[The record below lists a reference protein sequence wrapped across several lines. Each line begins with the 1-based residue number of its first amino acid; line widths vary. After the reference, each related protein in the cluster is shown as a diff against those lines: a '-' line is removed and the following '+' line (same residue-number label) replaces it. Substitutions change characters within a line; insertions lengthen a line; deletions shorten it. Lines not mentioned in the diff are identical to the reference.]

1 MAFLLKPM
9 LLSLSS
15 ARHSPKHVRF
25 IRILGSLEQQSESA
39 RKTGFRQE
47 EIVSPAFRLAT
58 NHINNGKVAIKDRH
72 GTHTYKEVL
81 MKALKLARKIREKIG
96 PNKSQERIVFL
107 CPNDVTYVLAQWAW
121 WAAGHIGKFLIFT
134 ILLHQIA
141 VWLHKSLS

>member
-107 CPNDVTYVLAQWAW
+107 CPNDVTYVLAQWAC

-134 ILLHQIA
+134 ILLHQI
-141 VWLHKSLS
+141 VIWLHKSLS